1 MKILR
6 SIIKCARNNRARRLF
21 WLVSPL
27 AIWFIFLGSNFHSPI
42 FKLVTLLLIYG
53 IVLSTLVLFKKLKK
67 FLIVRRFLKPFHSFK
82 VILLAISCVILLY
95 TGFLVLA
102 HFLGISKKAVDDVL
116 PLILTFGVLIPIYE
130 EIIFRFIPFVI
141 AGINGLTVYSVIW
154 LLWHPLDRILVG
166 AEILPVF
173 LAFVLCIVQVPVYI
187 KIWRSKYWWMAFVL
201 HSTVNNWLTM
211 CSHVFNLSF

>member
-1 MKILR
+1 LKILR

-42 FKLVTLLLIYG
+42 SKLVALLLSYG
-53 IVLSTLVLFKKLKK
+53 LVLSALVLFKKLKK
-67 FLIVRRFLKPFHSFK
+67 LLIVRRFLKPFHSFK
-82 VILLAISCVILLY
+82 AILLAISCVILLY

-102 HFLGISKKAVDDVL
+102 HFLGISKKAVGDVI
-116 PLILTFGVLIPIYE
+116 PHILVLGVLIPISE
-130 EIIFRFIPFVI
+130 EIIFRLIPFVI

-154 LLWHPLDRILVG
+154 LLWHPLDRILGG
-166 AEILPVF
+166 AEILPIF
-173 LAFVLCIVQVPVYI
+173 LSSALWIVQVPVYI
-187 KIWRSKYWWMAFVL
+187 KIWRSKYWWMAFIL
-201 HSTVNNWLTM
+201 HSTVNNWVTM